1 MTKETLEEYGDLVKE
16 IEDLERR
23 IEKIENQSIMVSDIV
38 QNGYKRHAKIF
49 GVDLI
54 RQNRLDRYK
63 EKLGKFYDKLI
74 EKREKIEDYIETIK
88 EPSIR
93 QIFRHRYIEGLSW
106 YKIAQIMNLNNEDTP
121 RKRHDRFLEKNFKN
135 F

>member
-1 MTKETLEEYGDLVKE
+1 MKKETLEQYGDLVKE
-16 IEDLERR
+16 IEDLEKR

-54 RQNRLDRYK
+54 RQNRLDKYN
-63 EKLGKFYDKLI
+63 EKLRKVYDELLQ
-74 EKREKIEDYIETIK
+74 KREEIEDYIKTIK

-93 QIFRHRYIEGLSW
+93 QIFRYRYIDGLSW
-106 YKIAQIMNLNNEDTP
+106 FKVAQVMNLNNEDTP
-121 RKRHDRFLEKNFKN
+121 RKRHDRFLEKN
-135 F
+135 